1 MSDVEAFLGRVE
13 GLASRATEGP
23 WEADGTEVSQHWSRP
38 KPWATVASSEVVC
51 MAYCYGGI
59 GRGIE
64 READAEFIAA
74 ARTDVPQLVTE
85 VRRLLA
91 ENDRLRE
98 DARTFA
104 ATLDFGDGI
113 TEPAATLAELVEPV
127 EQAFS
132 EARDHFECPVICEL
146 CGEKLASQ
154 TCDKCH
160 GSGCLPNAE
169 LAHLECDE
177 CAGVGKVHPGCV
189 EKSYD
194 DLVAE
199 VQRLQ
204 AAADALEVEP

>member
-1 MSDVEAFLGRVE
+1 MSDVEAFLEHVE

-23 WEADGTEVSQHWSRP
+23 WDFQYWGPQNQNGDYSESILFDHRGESLTYGLPDADG
-38 KPWATVASSEVVC
+38 
-51 MAYCYGGI
+51 
-59 GRGIE
+59 
-64 READAEFIAA
+64 EFIAA

-98 DARTFA
+98 DARAFA
-104 ATLDFGDGI
+104 AALDFGDGI

-154 TCDKCH
+154 TCEKCH

-169 LAHLECDE
+169 LAYLECDE

-204 AAADALEVEP
+204 AIADALGVEP

>member
-1 MSDVEAFLGRVE
+1 MSDLTDRLDEIEAR
-13 GLASRATEGP
+13 ADAATEGP
-23 WEADGTEVSQHWSRP
+23 WEWHPYMGSGATLAKPNHLFHEVNILKTTDDWPPVAD
-38 KPWATVASSEVVC
+38 
-51 MAYCYGGI
+51 
-59 GRGIE
+59 
-64 READAEFIAA
+64 DAEFIAA
-74 ARTDVPQLVTE
+74 ARTDVPQLVAE

-98 DARTFA
+98 DARAFA

-113 TEPAATLAELVEPV
+113 TEPAATLADLLEPV
-127 EQAFS
+127 QQAFF
-132 EARDHFECPVICEL
+132 EANEHQECPAICEP
-146 CGEKLASQ
+146 CGEPLARA

-177 CAGVGKVHPGCV
+177 CGGVGKLHPGCV

-204 AAADALEVEP
+204 AAAAALGVEP

>member
-1 MSDVEAFLGRVE
+1 MSDLTGRLDEIQARAEQRLAENRLGK
-13 GLASRATEGP
+13 S
-23 WEADGTEVSQHWSRP
+23 
-38 KPWATVASSEVVC
+38 
-51 MAYCYGGI
+51 MA
-59 GRGIE
+59 
-64 READAEFIAA
+64 RE
-74 ARTDVPQLVTE
+74 TDLDLLVIRDLLRE
-85 VRRLLA
+85 VRRLQAGA
-91 ENDRLRE
+91 EQ
-98 DARTFA
+98 FA
-104 ATLDFGDGI
+104 VTLGFGYL
-113 TEPAATLAELVEPV
+113 EHAATLAELVEPI

-154 TCDKCH
+154 TCEKCH

-204 AAADALEVEP
+204 AIADALGVEP